1 MWALLLPS
9 LAFAQLTGDID
20 ANALKN
26 NNFPA
31 RVVEAAEDTEVIG
44 VTAPNGD
51 EEEDNEIQRIKK
63 KSK

>member
-44 VTAPNGD
+44 VTAPND
-51 EEEDNEIQRIKK
+51 EEANEIQRIKK